1 MIEHLLLPLVSER
14 FKTDS
19 RYREGHV
26 RIINALKG
34 RQILGVH
41 VPQMKS
47 LAKELSK
54 SEEALEILSGFEKEF
69 LSDRFSLSYEETVVW
84 GLMINYLKVPMDVRL
99 NLLTRFIPV
108 IDNWG
113 VCDTFCSNAK
123 WVKDSDDFWAYLQPF
138 WRSDREF
145 EVRFA
150 VVMSMILYLNEKD
163 FTKVCNKLES
173 LDFQKIKSEYISLK
187 ESRGVSLPVGS
198 GIALGQPPY
207 YVRMAVA
214 WLLATALSKIPD
226 TTREYVNSSTLPQ
239 DVIRLYVRKARESF
253 KTRDVIPF

>member
-1 MIEHLLLPLVSER
+1 MIEHLLLPLVPDR

-34 RQILGVH
+34 RRILGVH

-47 LAKELSK
+47 LARGLSK
-54 SEEALEILSGFEKEF
+54 REDALEILSGFEKEF
-69 LSDRFSLSYEETVVW
+69 LSDKFSLSYEETVVW
-84 GLMINYLKVPMDVRL
+84 GLMINYLKVSIDVRL
-99 NLLTRFIPV
+99 DLLSRFIPV

-123 WVKDSDDFWAYLQPF
+123 WIKNPDEFWAFLEPY

-163 FTKVCNKLES
+163 FTKVCAMLES

-187 ESRGVSLPVGS
+187 KSRGVSLSVGS

-207 YVRMAVA
+207 YVRMGVA
-214 WLLATALSKIPD
+214 WLLATALSKLPD
-226 TTREYVNSSTLPQ
+226 QTRAYVNTCSLPE
-239 DVIRLYVRKARESF
+239 DVIRLYKRKARESF
-253 KTRDVIPF
+253 RTRDVNPL